1 MESHSSMASSLFKDA
16 LIPHSIVVH
25 RRAMSV
31 LIINLMF
38 LQEIGLALM
47 ENDISLFKK
56 SLEILQSLN
65 EKNKLYTKVCP
76 Y

>member
-1 MESHSSMASSLFKDA
+1 MTVF
-16 LIPHSIVVH
+16 
-25 RRAMSV
+25 
-31 LIINLMF
+31 IINLML

-65 EKNKLYTKVCP
+65 DKNKLFTKVCA